1 MTYTKKTSTNK
12 TDAKTDEKI
21 VVNKTETTEPAN
33 NKSTVATTKETKKK
47 TKKFEATDAI
57 ACKSIVSGSLGM
69 IGIKSGV
76 NYEWAGRGDVTE
88 VEYQDLVAAIR
99 SGKRHITEP
108 FFIIQDKDFLEQ
120 FPQIDKIYLTMY
132 SINDMED
139 LLLKPD
145 AATMIATIKT
155 LPDGAR
161 ESIKNIAATLI
172 AHGRIDSVS
181 KIRALDEYY
190 DTKFTLMS
198 ELFE

>member
-1 MTYTKKTSTNK
+1 MAYTKKTNTIK
-12 TDAKTDEKI
+12 TDVNTNEN
-21 VVNKTETTEPAN
+21 VRESTETVNKESIIIEEKKEP
-33 NKSTVATTKETKKK
+33 
-47 TKKFEATDAI
+47 KKFEATDAI

-108 FFIIQDKDFLEQ
+108 FFIIQDSDFLAE
-120 FPQIDKIYLTMY
+120 FPQIDKIYATMY
-132 SINDMED
+132 SVGDMED
-139 LLLKPD
+139 LLINAD
-145 AATMIATIKT
+145 ASAMIATIKT
-155 LPDGAR
+155 LPNGAR

-172 AHGRIDSVS
+172 ANGRIDSVS
-181 KIRALDEYY
+181 KIKALDEYY
-190 DTKFTLMS
+190 DTKFALMS